1 MYPEPADRP
10 DSAMTLLVQVAV
22 TVARTPPNEIVGA
35 LVYALPGSVTV
46 TPEMAP
52 LVTTAVPVAEAVP
65 DAPPPEKVTN
75 GTELV
80 KMLWLAT
87 IDTLPTTPRLVER
100 GTTLAVKD
108 GADAAPVPPEMVMLG
123 GEV

>member
-1 MYPEPADRP
+1 VYPEPADRP

-22 TVARTPPNEIVGA
+22 TVARTPPKEMVGA

-52 LVTTAVPVAEAVP
+52 LVTTAVPMAK
-65 DAPPPEKVTN
+65 PPRKVTY